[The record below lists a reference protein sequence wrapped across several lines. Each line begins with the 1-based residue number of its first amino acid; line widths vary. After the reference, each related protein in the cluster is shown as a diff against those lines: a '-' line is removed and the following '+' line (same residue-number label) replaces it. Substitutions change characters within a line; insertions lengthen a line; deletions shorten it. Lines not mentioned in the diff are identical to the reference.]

1 MPPAP
6 EGVRPFLNRGSR
18 EIQAVFRAQTSRG
31 ERATPRK
38 LTQPAGIARNQLG
51 KLLKQAAQHRAR
63 FLITKSGE
71 PIAVLLSVADFD
83 DMIWLKS

>member
-1 MPPAP
+1 
-6 EGVRPFLNRGSR
+6 
-18 EIQAVFRAQTSRG
+18 
-31 ERATPRK
+31 